1 MAGRKS
7 SRTAERVPTTQ
18 KPERKSAILSP
29 HDELRERLLETAI
42 DMKENIPQRNTRN
55 SSVGSQKSDCS
66 ETRKRRSTK
75 EGPAAKRHSGE
86 KHRNGSR
93 EDSLEYISDDREVG
107 SSSSQSSR
115 TRGQPLPAMPEEEEV
130 FDKSSSSD
138 NLAESEESHE
148 MVRLEERQDIEE
160 EIEDDFDDEE
170 EDVVNDKE
178 EYEEIE
184 SEDED
189 DYPVQ
194 NEGFAVTKRLMND
207 EHMVTAP
214 TFLSTAKCDGIGSP
228 TKVWS
233 LMVKRDEIPRAT
245 RFLLGNHPDM
255 DDEKR
260 RILIDWMM
268 EVCESEKLHRETF
281 HLAVDYVDRYLE
293 SSNVECSTDNFQLV
307 GTAALFI
314 AAKYEE
320 IYPPKCIDFAHL
332 TDSAFTCDNIR
343 TMEVLIVKYIGW
355 SLGPIT
361 SIQWLSTY
369 LQLLGTGKKNKS
381 DHYEEQ
387 NMYVPEL
394 LRSEYLE
401 MCKILDFL
409 LFEIDSFTF
418 SYRTIAAA
426 VLFVNYEP
434 TCAVEKATGFMQA
447 QLEKVIEYVEPVCR
461 AFAKQRQLLDD
472 VIPKHES
479 IKSDDSHNIQ
489 VYVKRSSMEPIVKS
503 ERERIQHLKARRLH
517 PQRLF

>member
-1 MAGRKS
+1 
-7 SRTAERVPTTQ
+7 
-18 KPERKSAILSP
+18 
-29 HDELRERLLETAI
+29 
-42 DMKENIPQRNTRN
+42 
-55 SSVGSQKSDCS
+55 
-66 ETRKRRSTK
+66 
-75 EGPAAKRHSGE
+75 
-86 KHRNGSR
+86 
-93 EDSLEYISDDREVG
+93 
-107 SSSSQSSR
+107 
-115 TRGQPLPAMPEEEEV
+115 MPEEEEV